1 MEHRVGAQRREQETL
16 LAQLGQDRIARVPAT
31 VVVQVDGGLEV
42 RRSKLLEDGRRASSH
57 PGGGGPHVPDPVE
70 ILLVVEVT
78 VCVQPVL
85 DRGADVADQH
95 PQVERETIP
104 APQEL
109 HHRLEARGLVAVHEA
124 CDQASLGRSRGT
136 GGRDP
141 DQRRLVRQRDE
152 DVPVRSLQERLE
164 VLVTVEA
171 VVQPSHGSPSYRL
184 PAPPETRLFSGRRA
198 RCGRAYWRTTAAG
211 RAGPAAGWHPPG

>member
-1 MEHRVGAQRREQETL
+1 MEHRVGAQRREQEAL
-16 LAQLGQDRIARVPAT
+16 GAQLREDRIAGVPAT

-42 RRSKLLEDGRRASSH
+42 RRSKFLEDGSRSSSH
-57 PGGGGPHVPDPVE
+57 PGGGRAHVPDPIE

-78 VCVQPVL
+78 VGVQAVL

-95 PQVERETIP
+95 PKVEREPVP
-104 APQEL
+104 APQEV

-124 CDQASLGRSRGT
+124 CDQASLGRGGGA

-141 DQRRLVRQRDE
+141 DERRLVRQRDE
-152 DVPVRSLQERLE
+152 DVLVRSLQERLE
-164 VLVTVEA
+164 VLVAVEA

-184 PAPPETRLFSGRRA
+184 PAPPETRLFSRPRA
-198 RCGRAYWRTTAAG
+198 TCGRACWRTTVAG
-211 RAGPAAGWHPPG
+211 RSAPASGWHPPG